1 MDMEAGILLYLLIA
15 FQQFTSA
22 LEIQVIA
29 LMQLYAVFYAVLSLS
44 ITGYI
49 PAPEYPEMYDSAD
62 SCLFSKL
69 FSIYCIRQLQFFKMD
84 IPPLVICLFIYSL
97 NFSLF
102 VSSTVYIV
110 VASCSCF

>member
-1 MDMEAGILLYLLIA
+1 MPDMTAPFKRCSTKESAGIYRSRYPSISSLIA

-49 PAPEYPEMYDSAD
+49 PAPEYPEMYDSAV
-62 SCLFSKL
+62 SCLFSNP
-69 FSIYCIRQLQFFKMD
+69 SI
-84 IPPLVICLFIYSL
+84 V
-97 NFSLF
+97 
-102 VSSTVYIV
+102 
-110 VASCSCF
+110 

>member
-49 PAPEYPEMYDSAD
+49 PAPEYPEMYDSAV
-62 SCLFSKL
+62 SKIV
-69 FSIYCIRQLQFFKMD
+69 FPSI
-84 IPPLVICLFIYSL
+84 V
-97 NFSLF
+97 
-102 VSSTVYIV
+102 
-110 VASCSCF
+110 

>member
-1 MDMEAGILLYLLIA
+1 MEAGILLYLLIV

-49 PAPEYPEMYDSAD
+49 PAPEYPEMYDSAV
-62 SCLFSKL
+62 SYLFSKL
-69 FSIYCIRQLQFFKMD
+69 LFHRLYKTASALQNEY
-84 IPPLVICLFIYSL
+84 PP
-97 NFSLF
+97 
-102 VSSTVYIV
+102 
-110 VASCSCF
+110 ACFPFYLYTH

>member
-49 PAPEYPEMYDSAD
+49 PAPEYPEMYASAD

-69 FSIYCIRQLQFFKMD
+69 FFHLMYKTASALQNGY
-84 IPPLVICLFIYSL
+84 PPACYLFYL
-97 NFSLF
+97 Y
-102 VSSTVYIV
+102 TH
-110 VASCSCF
+110 

>member
-1 MDMEAGILLYLLIA
+1 MYNACYDSPFKGVARKSLQDMEAGILLYLLIA

-49 PAPEYPEMYDSAD
+49 PAPEYPEMYDSAV
-62 SCLFSKL
+62 SCLFSNP
-69 FSIYCIRQLQFFKMD
+69 SI
-84 IPPLVICLFIYSL
+84 V
-97 NFSLF
+97 
-102 VSSTVYIV
+102 
-110 VASCSCF
+110 

>member
-1 MDMEAGILLYLLIA
+1 MEAGILLYLLIA

-49 PAPEYPEMYDSAD
+49 PAPEYPEMYDSAV
-62 SCLFSKL
+62 SCLFSK
-69 FSIYCIRQLQFFKMD
+69 SIYCIRQLHLFKMD
-84 IPPLVICLFIYSL
+84 IPPLYLFYL
-97 NFSLF
+97 Y
-102 VSSTVYIV
+102 TH
-110 VASCSCF
+110 